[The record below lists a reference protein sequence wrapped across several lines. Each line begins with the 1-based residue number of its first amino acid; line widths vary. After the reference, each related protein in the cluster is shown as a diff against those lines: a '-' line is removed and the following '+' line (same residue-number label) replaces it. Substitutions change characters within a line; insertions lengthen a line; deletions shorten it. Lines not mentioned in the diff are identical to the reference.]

1 MVSSLEEFPEWVHEK
16 LQAQS
21 SFTFGIS
28 CIFAGIILRQR
39 KFLRTE
45 DSLPISKLT
54 FNLFFPA
61 LLCVKTWKTPLSSD
75 LWPVGLV
82 SFVVHL
88 MICVCVFVLSGCIP
102 IRNPKSGFRGQLIL
116 CLQGC
121 NIGFT
126 YPLVLAST
134 HLAETVFPRLLLWDL
149 CGNSPLVLFMNY
161 IIAMKLAPV
170 KNEEERRRIL
180 QESTQVPVEVIGATS
195 DRGDQSEAKTS
206 ARPRLSSKGH
216 IEESKQQ
223 LPKPKEPEDK
233 GEEAPVSRS
242 QADKPVGASTED
254 ELELSTVQ
262 VDVPV
267 REDGS
272 DSPPRSGSSRVLA
285 EALSQS
291 GGHTFIRGLWNL
303 QGVTMIK
310 KVLTN
315 LPFTGQL
322 IGLVANLSGLKIPVM
337 LDQLLESLGQ
347 PYSALFFVLLGLNL
361 QWKAIRPKCAVILK
375 ISSVRV
381 CMNGSLA
388 LLIWFLPLLSDKLSR
403 KAAVLGLACPVGGIS
418 MSYVLEFGYNSS
430 LQATVMAFTQ
440 ILSFAALFILIL
452 SMTA

>member
-242 QADKPVGASTED
+242 QADSRKLRWSALAGMKAPCPRHSQETADTGSTQSSESEHGRVTRPGGSCKLISSD
-254 ELELSTVQ
+254 NQQCLPSGPLFMHGLRW
-262 VDVPV
+262 VP
-267 REDGS
+267 
-272 DSPPRSGSSRVLA
+272 
-285 EALSQS
+285 ALSPEQI
-291 GGHTFIRGLWNL
+291 HRT
-303 QGVTMIK
+303 
-310 KVLTN
+310 
-315 LPFTGQL
+315 
-322 IGLVANLSGLKIPVM
+322 
-337 LDQLLESLGQ
+337 
-347 PYSALFFVLLGLNL
+347 AL
-361 QWKAIRPKCAVILK
+361 C
-375 ISSVRV
+375 
-381 CMNGSLA
+381 
-388 LLIWFLPLLSDKLSR
+388 
-403 KAAVLGLACPVGGIS
+403 
-418 MSYVLEFGYNSS
+418 
-430 LQATVMAFTQ
+430 
-440 ILSFAALFILIL
+440 
-452 SMTA
+452 